1 MYMKTLDNTYKSPEV
16 ALITLISEQCVLASS
31 GFGSTEELLEDPNDY
46 IDFFE

>member
-1 MYMKTLDNTYKSPEV
+1 MYMKTQNNTYRSPEV
-16 ALITLISEQCVLASS
+16 TLITLIPEQCILASS